1 MEPVAPP
8 APPSSVPPRE
18 APPSGWKVYGVLL
31 GITVLVLFTCLGLT
45 LGYAYFLHVKS
56 MR

>member
-8 APPSSVPPRE
+8 APPSPAPPRE

>member
-1 MEPVAPP
+1 MALLRDLRPTGVIRRRP
-8 APPSSVPPRE
+8 AL
-18 APPSGWKVYGVLL
+18 AVLL